1 MVGLLLG
8 RSDDCQGGGRKSP
21 ALTGWRY
28 LSAMADQE
36 RPPAQ
41 HGILH
46 QGMRFGSIGCVG
58 CATFVVLIIVVLV
71 VVLVLAGHES

>member
-1 MVGLLLG
+1 
-8 RSDDCQGGGRKSP
+8 
-21 ALTGWRY
+21 
-28 LSAMADQE
+28 MADQE